1 MSLKIVKFDPQTAS
15 VADFADLTAFRNVM
29 RTEIDP
35 SASPTSVEHTMNNLK
50 NFPPVATLHL
60 WLAFKDE
67 KLVGASSILIIDFE
81 ENKHL
86 AQASVQVLAEYRQQ
100 GIAKKLLN
108 PLLEVAETN
117 NKELLIDDTN
127 SRVSA
132 GEALMKRLNAKEGLA
147 THINQLLLTELNKDL
162 METWQSQA
170 KERNQDFEL
179 LRFQNSIPEKEIA
192 AYCLMKDLMNT
203 QPLGDLDVQ
212 DMKTTADFI
221 RQQEAH
227 RQAKGDKHWTL
238 IAKHKTTGD
247 FAGYTETLWNPDD
260 PLTLHQDDTAV
271 MPKYRGH
278 GLGKWLKASML
289 ENVMQELPQ
298 LQRVRTGNAD
308 SNDAMLRINTQMGFK
323 PFQAST
329 LWQVKVT
336 ELKNYL
342 ES

>member
-1 MSLKIVKFDPQTAS
+1 MSFKIVKFDPQTAS
-15 VADFADLTAFRNVM
+15 VADFADLTAFRNAM

-35 SASPTSVEHTMNNLK
+35 SDSARSVEHTMNSLK
-50 NFPPVATLHL
+50 NIPAIAKLHL

-67 KLVGASSILIIDFE
+67 KLVATSNIVIFNFE

-86 AQASVQVLAEYRQQ
+86 AQASVQVLADYRQQ

-108 PLLEVAETN
+108 PILEVAEAQQ
-117 NKELLIDDTN
+117 KELLIDDTN
-127 SRVSA
+127 SRVNA

-147 THINQLLLTELNKDL
+147 THINQLLLTKLNKDL
-162 METWQSQA
+162 MKTWQIQA

-179 LRFQNSIPEKEIA
+179 IRFEDSIPEKEIA
-192 AYCLMKDLMNT
+192 AYCVMKDLMNT
-203 QPLGDLDVQ
+203 QPLGDLEVE
-212 DMKTTADFI
+212 DMKLTADFV

-238 IAKHKTTGD
+238 IAKHKATGD
-247 FAGYTETLWNPDD
+247 FAGYTETLWNPED
-260 PLTLHQDDTAV
+260 PITLHQDDTAV

-329 LWQVKVT
+329 VWQVKVS

-342 ES
+342 QS